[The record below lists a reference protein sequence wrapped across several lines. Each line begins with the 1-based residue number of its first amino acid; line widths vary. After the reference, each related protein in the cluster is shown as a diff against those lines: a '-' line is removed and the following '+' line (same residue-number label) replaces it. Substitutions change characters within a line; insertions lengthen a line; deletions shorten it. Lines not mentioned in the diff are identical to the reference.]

1 MAYEEDGDSKFVIG
15 VDDISPNTE
24 NVSIEIEKSSAVPVF
39 AEKPNKD
46 SDVVVEVVDDT
57 PPEDRNRVPLPEDE
71 KNKAL
76 ADDDLEQH
84 SEKVKK
90 RINILKKQYHDER
103 RAREAA
109 EREREEAT
117 RFAQAAYQEKLAVQ
131 ERLRSGEAWAIEQ
144 AKRAAAA
151 KLDAA
156 KKEFIAANESGDSEK
171 LAEAQQAMNFAAI
184 EFNNFSNY
192 VPQPAPQVQQV
203 PDRTLQPVDN
213 TVYKNREQTQAPA
226 LDPKVEEWAEKNPWF
241 RTDKAMK
248 GFALGVH
255 DELIDEGVD
264 PTSDEYFTRLDGRM
278 RQAFPS
284 KFATQERKP
293 RLSTVVAPVG
303 QNVPEKKRVVLTKS
317 QFDLARKLGIT
328 PEQYAEQVVVLEN
341 NARRAR

>member
-1 MAYEEDGDSKFVIG
+1 MAYEEDGDSKFVVG

-24 NVSIEIEKSSAVPVF
+24 SVPIEIEKSSAVPVF

-90 RINILKKQYHDER
+90 RINTLRKQYHDER
-103 RAREAA
+103 RARE
-109 EREREEAT
+109 
-117 RFAQAAYQEKLAVQ
+117 
-131 ERLRSGEAWAIEQ
+131 
-144 AKRAAAA
+144 AAAA